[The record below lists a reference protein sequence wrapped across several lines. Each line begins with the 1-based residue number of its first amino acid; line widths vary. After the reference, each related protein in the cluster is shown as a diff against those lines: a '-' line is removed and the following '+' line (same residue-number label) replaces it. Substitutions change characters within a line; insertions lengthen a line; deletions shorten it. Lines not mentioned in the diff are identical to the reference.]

1 MYRSTYQIVERKVW
15 VHDCELIYNLD
26 VGGRDIHIDK
36 LILVIMSQQVG
47 NQSCFVET
55 RRTRRISDPVVLVQI
70 QDLVYCYLSL

>member
-26 VGGRDIHIDK
+26 VGGRDIPIDK

-55 RRTRRISDPVVLVQI
+55 RRNSDPVVLVQI
-70 QDLVYCYLSL
+70 QDSVYCYLSL